1 LPTPEKTPARDPRI
15 AFLGGCNNF
24 GSAIVLKQDGDGGEV
39 GEEEART
46 VERVSKDAFEKLA
59 REQLPRL
66 YSVARQL
73 TDAGAEDLVQE
84 CLLRAYRAF
93 GTLSAPEAG
102 SAWMRA
108 ILVNAYRDRL
118 RKESRAVQE
127 VNVEDVDDFSL
138 YRTIAEEDPFPY
150 SDSLH
155 LDILQAFGKE
165 DVHAVLMRLPDIYRA
180 PLVLRYMQGFATK
193 EIARMLGAPLGTVLA
208 RLHRGRKVFEKEL
221 WLYASETGL
230 LAKEV
235 TP

>member
-1 LPTPEKTPARDPRI
+1 L
-15 AFLGGCNNF
+15 N
-24 GSAIVLKQDGDGGEV
+24 QDGDGREV

-46 VERVSKDAFEKLA
+46 VARVSKDDFERLA
-59 REQLPRL
+59 REHLPRL

-73 TDAGAEDLVQE
+73 TDVGAEDLVQE

-102 SAWMRA
+102 GAWMQA

-127 VNVEDVDDFSL
+127 VRVEDVDDFSL

-155 LDILQAFGKE
+155 LDFLHSFGKE
-165 DVHAVLMRLPDIYRA
+165 DVRAVLMRLPDIYRA

-193 EIARMLGAPLGTVLA
+193 EIARMLEAPLGTILA
-208 RLHRGRKVFEKEL
+208 RLHRGRKMFEKEL
-221 WLYASETGL
+221 WRYASETGL